1 MPNGIFMQVGQ
12 RSASNQS
19 QNFSQKARLES
30 LKYLKEY
37 YVILNNMLEL
47 ELQVQWLKKA
57 MVLMR

>member
-1 MPNGIFMQVGQ
+1 MQVGQ

>member
-12 RSASNQS
+12 RSTSNQS